1 MRTVSTL
8 HDSSQKIFSSSM
20 STAMSTL
27 LVLALFLLPIWG
39 DIAVVLDLS
48 VALILGLLA
57 LSMGLLW
64 GYVGILSF
72 GQTIFFG
79 LAGYSYALL
88 SMNGVEAI
96 WAIVLAVIIP
106 MLFAALLGYFM
117 IYGRLSDIYLSV
129 ITLVV
134 TLLFEKAIRATSGPE
149 YVVGSVRLNGQN
161 GIPGVPGLD
170 YQFGFWD
177 LSSIEGV
184 YWLALLVLVLM
195 MLGSAMFLRSRTGR
209 TLQGVRENEL
219 RMELLG
225 YNTRRLLLLAFTLSS
240 VLAALA
246 GVLYVVWGNFVGP
259 EMFSLNQAALVVIW
273 VIVGG
278 RMSLLGPVLGAVLI
292 QYLSTWL
299 GTQGV
304 GQVNIVLG
312 AVLLFC
318 VLLFPE
324 GLVPF
329 IRKCCKRLWPQ
340 GDRV

>member
-1 MRTVSTL
+1 MNAP
-8 HDSSQKIFSSSM
+8 QK
-20 STAMSTL
+20 AL
-27 LVLALFLLPIWG
+27 LTQGKLTGFGVKAALSILLLLGLFLLPMWG

-88 SMNGVEAI
+88 AMNGVEAV
-96 WAIVLAVIIP
+96 WAVLLAIIIP
-106 MLFAALLGYFM
+106 MLFAAVLGYFM

-134 TLLFEKAIRATSGPE
+134 TLLFEKTIRATSGPE
-149 YVVGSVRLNGQN
+149 YVVGTVRLNGQN

-170 YQFGFWD
+170 YQIGFWD
-177 LSSIEGV
+177 MSSIEGV
-184 YWLALLVLVLM
+184 YWLALMSVAVM
-195 MLGSAMFLRSRTGR
+195 MLLSYMFLRSRKGR
-209 TLQGVRENEL
+209 TLQGIRENEL

-225 YNTRRLLLLAFTLSS
+225 YNTRRLMLLAFTLSS
-240 VLAALA
+240 ALAAIA
-246 GVLYVVWGNFVGP
+246 GVLYVIWGNFVGP

-278 RMSLLGPVLGAVLI
+278 RMSLFGPLLGALLI

-329 IRKCCKRLWPQ
+329 IQQQGRRLWPA
-340 GDRV
+340 GARA

>member
-1 MRTVSTL
+1 MRTVSTA
-8 HDSSQKIFSSSM
+8 HDSSQKMFSSGM

-340 GDRV
+340 GGRV